1 VDYPVSGGA
10 TVVWWGK
17 IDRKLDS
24 GRDQIFLSLFK
35 NGESG
40 FLPEVGGEK
49 RTLDSMVFG
58 VRPSGQFFVEEVT
71 PSTAAAT
78 GVYRELVSLPSALV
92 GLEWHHWAVT
102 FDFPA
107 GDLTKRE
114 IRVYRDAVLVHE
126 QSFPV
131 PLDAMGDAVST
142 SDPSY
147 KPGILEGVYNR
158 TGFAWSSYRTPA
170 PADVFKNES
179 FEGGLNNITITSS
192 AASQSAILTHANS
205 SGSSLGGHTN
215 RSNEGLPVFTGNVPI
230 DGVTREDFPD
240 AAREFLRINKG
251 PITLG
256 DTGNRLVTETVTI
269 SDWLR
274 VKWQWKGQVRYRFDA
289 AGDVADGSTLFA
301 GQSFIRVYQDDPA
314 TTGVDESINGQVIP
328 GLAPFNEH
336 WIDLDTRVEMGAFY
350 RTFDRCQTMTDFP
363 AAPSGDAGGLGTN
376 ISDLK
381 DTTLNDFMGRPRTAR
396 IWNIPAAVAPTEI
409 HWVYQPT
416 VFRATIPLGLSFDP
430 TTPNTY
436 LVPHLCEDG
445 KLSMAGPSEQ
455 FLLPLGVP
463 PEGPRT
469 GNPVR
474 WDKVGKKL
482 FPVHPGSNMIEWP
495 DQDDPGTKYRIEI
508 VSDYPDERGVPL
520 SSELEELSGL
530 RETTTTPNGN
540 PVYVNAAG
548 VPMAPPGGGVP
559 LFYKTTV
566 NLAAVGADFPASPSA
581 HYNHLFE
588 PVQGR
593 RPPTKLDLDT
603 TDEWAFQELAYTD
616 VITDASVDGGAAG
629 KSFQP
634 VGTGRSVL
642 LYSVRPNANEVADGN
657 LTKEQL
663 VVRVIDSVVRTP
675 LLPNDPKLVLG
686 RRGLELGGNRQGV
699 DQRSDGAFGV
709 ILRESPDRTINPGTN
724 FVIDY
729 WLNGKGLRADDEPVT
744 ILATGDDNLTV
755 TLDAESSTITANY
768 HGIAVTHPFTTG
780 GATWKHHV
788 IHAFT
793 DEFFG
798 IEMTFLN
805 FYVDGLRREQGAVMS
820 STSPILSQVDPG
832 LSDASLRLGGGADPR
847 SQLQLDELRIYD
859 LTERDNPWLTGQEL
873 LDLQTSGT
881 AQVDGTDALLRFSFE
896 EEPTEGSFQAS
907 GGNYLNVGIGPVD
920 LDLAVPFAGAWARVD
935 IQEVATRLDSP
946 LDQAGFGGSGYVL
959 NSISNYNA
967 ELYTRDA
974 EVGGWG
980 PIFPVNHGQ
989 LYTSANARLE
999 VAYYQNLFLLDQKK
1013 HPNVAWPYQSA
1024 AYNEV
1029 IFPTYGPHRDKAIY
1043 IASRVGSEGV
1053 DAKGRTQTIFDLA
1066 NFSDLKIYN
1075 QPDTR
1080 LAGWNLNEEHALVAP
1095 SNRAAL
1101 KMKNLGDDIPNNPP
1115 LAAFALQRDINASI
1129 ATFTSEPWVL
1139 VQVSN
1144 LETGEPEMAAYQ
1156 VLKTRPGGRIHFPR
1170 PSDALVNSTAGLAYE
1185 SAANPEERFLTIDP
1199 NEIHDFAY
1207 GFSYPVAAGDLLI
1220 PPYPL
1225 NLVIGNVAM
1234 ADARG
1239 GNHLTQRTLWRDD
1252 YGHPWVV
1259 SGNGR
1264 FFYQYFY
1271 PFRGDFFL
1279 PNTAPGTPVAWVPNV
1294 MNGTHSFT
1302 GLGDSLEPAE
1312 VVYHSFWRTSYPKL
1326 KRGETLTYQGGESFS
1341 ENPGSNGLPALVAM
1355 SAAEIVYDVATPT
1368 MIIGDNNV
1376 DDYSARIIRPLDR
1389 HEAPFTVAQMA
1400 AAGFS
1405 PAGSSLFVV
1414 AERWYFEDLP
1424 GSLQRRFYFDSLA
1437 EKLVFRGFLNDKDS
1451 GDPDLTSGPDPIN
1464 TLEPNV
1470 ITADDLARLLP
1481 LGTTEDW
1488 SKAITAIHNRSQNPT
1503 LIREEAPPANPAVTG
1518 DYLAGMKESPVAT
1531 ERIGLNT
1538 DLYGENGNLAAERD
1552 RIKRL
1557 ARELSRLERR
1567 WDVQIASQFNI
1578 DVGQAALRSSIDSS
1592 LVDYVGIAAKVS
1604 KLGYNISE
1612 LPTPEESRY
1621 VHLDSFGVG
1630 SALVSNPKLLTSP
1643 VEGSRYITIAENNR
1657 SELDGA
1663 PVSLH
1668 IIEIVPDR
1676 FRGAIKV
1683 IEAANAFSEKI
1694 SLQHNGD
1701 FGANTGDLYYEWW
1714 IRDAAPL
1721 DVVAAEMLADGSL
1734 TEVDAQGNSLW
1745 QQYIPQER
1753 LALTDE
1759 DARHLGLHTIV
1770 FEGRPDVTLADKLV
1784 LMRYRHKDESGWNL
1798 VPFEITNPAAEWA
1811 PGSPAPFQWAGAA
1824 NSPQLQA
1831 DGSKRYIPQ
1840 LVMGWVKRVLD
1851 RINPYEARYTDFFGN
1866 ESPAVYSSQIQIAG
1880 APFAGKVALNP
1891 DKNVIENTGLIE
1903 LYETV
1908 LARARELSI
1917 DNSSNA
1923 VSTDG
1928 IGQALLLATTR
1939 LAVLYELL
1947 AREAY
1952 SDAQDSTITV
1962 TDASGLASVAS
1973 FTHAF
1978 QNFEPDLLHE
1988 ELALLRG
1995 TDFRKSYPVYN
2006 RTFWNYA
2013 KGLGEAAYNVNYNI
2027 YDENTDGF
2035 INEDD
2040 ARALYPQGHG
2050 DSWGHFVSALGMHY
2064 ELLRHPVFSWKTRS
2078 ELYSL
2083 MQNVLEVDYLDEKT
2097 FAKLAAGKARAG
2109 RDIVRGTYRLNYT
2122 QDPDGQWQGYSDGAD
2137 PARAWGVSEWA
2148 TRAGQGAYFD
2158 WMVANAILPEEAAA
2172 ATPVNNPENLDRI
2185 ERLGAIDEIGEISGG
2200 LYEIQTAV
2208 DEANNGSNPLGF
2220 DSDAIAFDLDPTNLT
2235 VASVIQGQTH
2245 FEQIYNRAL
2254 VAGNN
2259 AITTLDFASKIGNK
2273 LYRIADDT
2281 DTLIVEAFRQDLD
2294 YRNRLIEIF
2303 GRPYDGT
2310 IGFGKV
2316 YPEGYEGPD
2325 TQLFS
2330 YLDRTSITQIVP
2342 ETAEDAPAELVTFK
2356 SLLPKATGLA
2366 DNADMEALYADVY
2379 GNFFENLGAFIASP
2393 FGGTAGVG
2401 QEELREAFI
2410 SLEGSRTYEDFSS
2423 TVVELQLPVRKKSP
2437 YAFQAQ
2443 DDWGQRTSYGK
2454 VQRILEEELRERIV
2468 LEKALNEYIA
2478 FLQDFEVVT
2487 NRLASEIALIERRA
2501 DIFFEMALLKELR
2514 KKLEVAKDAAIAV
2527 ALIIEETVED
2537 SAEGGSE
2544 ALPTSIGFSTD
2555 VAAPARGGIL
2565 LISVIAQT
2573 AAKTTS
2579 KTLEAVKKVAGFL
2592 TDRLLSDL
2600 EKDQE
2605 RTKDVATLEGLIVE
2619 LVSLSGNDVP
2629 FRDAI
2634 GISLQNLELKRQEYV
2649 TAQAEGFRLLRE
2661 REGFNKILA
2670 AKVQKNRYQD
2680 MIFRLSRNEAMS
2692 KYQSSYEHAA
2702 RYAWLTAK
2710 AYDYETSLDP
2720 GHPAAATQLLDQ
2732 IVKTRQL
2739 GLWTGGQ
2746 PQIGQGGLAEI
2757 LASLKANFGV
2767 LETQLGI
2774 NSLQVANENISM
2786 RSEKFRIGAP
2796 LAAGGTAESDQRWET
2811 LLKARKVDNLWD
2823 VPEFQRHCR
2832 PFANRADGDQPG
2844 IVIRFRTAIEPGL
2857 NFFGQPLA
2865 AGDHAYSSS
2874 SFATRVG
2881 TAGIYLDDYP
2891 DSGSM
2896 GLATTPRAYLVPIGN
2911 DYLRLSTG
2919 DESGVRTWSVHD
2931 TRIPTPFTLNT
2942 SNLTSP
2948 GFIPSMDGLDGAFG
2962 SPRRHADFR
2971 IYHGNVDLNG
2981 LNDNEQSTRL
2991 VGRSIWNSEWL
3002 LVIPGAGLHA
3012 DPDFGLDQFA
3022 ENVSDIKLTFKT
3034 YSHNGQ

>member
-1 VDYPVSGGA
+1 MIRSSSKLLLTAVVLAICALTSASLHAFDITVKSEYGPEKVTPRAGSIDVATGTDQTFDAPSYVYLNREFVELDSLGDVNDADDTKVAYYRARNVGYSINGGNTQTAAQIEGDKFRFVSTITAPVRVEWIWELEYAIFIEAETTTGSSLPDPGEGVGNPLPVTGRHWVAKDTEFSGSVDRTVGNDTLGLDISGRRFSAEAYELENARGPGFSYANDRFWSMTEAQTGVERSFVSQSAANGV
-10 TVVWWGK
+10 TVAFWGK
-17 IDRKLDS
+17 IDRKLNTP
-24 GRDQIFLSLFK
+24 RDQFFLAITSQPQGYWGPLADRFD
-35 NGESG
+35 NTMRLGINIG
-40 FLPEVGGEK
+40 IHP
-49 RTLDSMVFG
+49 D
-58 VRPSGQFFVEEVT
+58 GQFFVEEIAPTTTFDDAGKV
-71 PSTAAAT
+71 
-78 GVYRELVSLPSALV
+78 GFIRELATVPSHLV
-92 GLEWHHWAVT
+92 ELDWNHWAIT
-102 FDFPA
+102 FTDTYTTIFRNGVRVA
-107 GDLTKRE
+107 RE
-114 IRVYRDAVLVHE
+114 
-126 QSFPV
+126 PV
-131 PLDAMGDAVST
+131 PTGGGERL
-142 SDPSY
+142 
-147 KPGILEGVYNR
+147 GILEGIYDKVTFGSARVNGN
-158 TGFAWSSYRTPA
+158 TFLEKFEGSVNDFAIWYQPVSEATVLAQARGVEISPA
-170 PADVFKNES
+170 PDYVDS
-179 FEGGLNNITITSS
+179 TGGAVVNWPAAELFPAS
-192 AASQSAILTHANS
+192 ARTAL
-205 SGSSLGGHTN
+205 
-215 RSNEGLPVFTGNVPI
+215 R
-230 DGVTREDFPD
+230 VT
-240 AAREFLRINKG
+240 KG
-251 PITLG
+251 PIPLG
-256 DTGNRLVTETVTI
+256 DTGNRVVTETVTI
-269 SDWLR
+269 DDWLR
-274 VKWQWKGQVRYRFDA
+274 VKWKWKGQVRYRFDA
-289 AGDVADGSTLFA
+289 AGDVADGSTIFA
-301 GQSFIRVYQDDPA
+301 GQSFLRVYDQDDDPV
-314 TTGVDESINGQVIP
+314 TTGVDESDIPQVIP

-1908 LARARELSI
+1908 LARPGPPAC
-1917 DNSSNA
+1917 
-1923 VSTDG
+1923 
-1928 IGQALLLATTR
+1928 
-1939 LAVLYELL
+1939 
-1947 AREAY
+1947 
-1952 SDAQDSTITV
+1952 
-1962 TDASGLASVAS
+1962 
-1973 FTHAF
+1973 H
-1978 QNFEPDLLHE
+1978 
-1988 ELALLRG
+1988 
-1995 TDFRKSYPVYN
+1995 
-2006 RTFWNYA
+2006 
-2013 KGLGEAAYNVNYNI
+2013 
-2027 YDENTDGF
+2027 
-2035 INEDD
+2035 
-2040 ARALYPQGHG
+2040 
-2050 DSWGHFVSALGMHY
+2050 
-2064 ELLRHPVFSWKTRS
+2064 
-2078 ELYSL
+2078 
-2083 MQNVLEVDYLDEKT
+2083 
-2097 FAKLAAGKARAG
+2097 
-2109 RDIVRGTYRLNYT
+2109 
-2122 QDPDGQWQGYSDGAD
+2122 D
-2137 PARAWGVSEWA
+2137 PA
-2148 TRAGQGAYFD
+2148 
-2158 WMVANAILPEEAAA
+2158 
-2172 ATPVNNPENLDRI
+2172 
-2185 ERLGAIDEIGEISGG
+2185 
-2200 LYEIQTAV
+2200 
-2208 DEANNGSNPLGF
+2208 
-2220 DSDAIAFDLDPTNLT
+2220 
-2235 VASVIQGQTH
+2235 
-2245 FEQIYNRAL
+2245 
-2254 VAGNN
+2254 
-2259 AITTLDFASKIGNK
+2259 
-2273 LYRIADDT
+2273 
-2281 DTLIVEAFRQDLD
+2281 
-2294 YRNRLIEIF
+2294 
-2303 GRPYDGT
+2303 
-2310 IGFGKV
+2310 
-2316 YPEGYEGPD
+2316 
-2325 TQLFS
+2325 
-2330 YLDRTSITQIVP
+2330 
-2342 ETAEDAPAELVTFK
+2342 
-2356 SLLPKATGLA
+2356 
-2366 DNADMEALYADVY
+2366 
-2379 GNFFENLGAFIASP
+2379 
-2393 FGGTAGVG
+2393 
-2401 QEELREAFI
+2401 
-2410 SLEGSRTYEDFSS
+2410 
-2423 TVVELQLPVRKKSP
+2423 
-2437 YAFQAQ
+2437 
-2443 DDWGQRTSYGK
+2443 
-2454 VQRILEEELRERIV
+2454 
-2468 LEKALNEYIA
+2468 
-2478 FLQDFEVVT
+2478 
-2487 NRLASEIALIERRA
+2487 
-2501 DIFFEMALLKELR
+2501 
-2514 KKLEVAKDAAIAV
+2514 
-2527 ALIIEETVED
+2527 
-2537 SAEGGSE
+2537 
-2544 ALPTSIGFSTD
+2544 
-2555 VAAPARGGIL
+2555 
-2565 LISVIAQT
+2565 
-2573 AAKTTS
+2573 
-2579 KTLEAVKKVAGFL
+2579 
-2592 TDRLLSDL
+2592 
-2600 EKDQE
+2600 
-2605 RTKDVATLEGLIVE
+2605 
-2619 LVSLSGNDVP
+2619 
-2629 FRDAI
+2629 
-2634 GISLQNLELKRQEYV
+2634 
-2649 TAQAEGFRLLRE
+2649 
-2661 REGFNKILA
+2661 
-2670 AKVQKNRYQD
+2670 
-2680 MIFRLSRNEAMS
+2680 
-2692 KYQSSYEHAA
+2692 
-2702 RYAWLTAK
+2702 
-2710 AYDYETSLDP
+2710 
-2720 GHPAAATQLLDQ
+2720 
-2732 IVKTRQL
+2732 
-2739 GLWTGGQ
+2739 
-2746 PQIGQGGLAEI
+2746 
-2757 LASLKANFGV
+2757 
-2767 LETQLGI
+2767 
-2774 NSLQVANENISM
+2774 
-2786 RSEKFRIGAP
+2786 
-2796 LAAGGTAESDQRWET
+2796 
-2811 LLKARKVDNLWD
+2811 
-2823 VPEFQRHCR
+2823 CR
-2832 PFANRADGDQPG
+2832 P
-2844 IVIRFRTAIEPGL
+2844 L
-2857 NFFGQPLA
+2857 
-2865 AGDHAYSSS
+2865 
-2874 SFATRVG
+2874 
-2881 TAGIYLDDYP
+2881 
-2891 DSGSM
+2891 
-2896 GLATTPRAYLVPIGN
+2896 
-2911 DYLRLSTG
+2911 
-2919 DESGVRTWSVHD
+2919 
-2931 TRIPTPFTLNT
+2931 
-2942 SNLTSP
+2942 
-2948 GFIPSMDGLDGAFG
+2948 
-2962 SPRRHADFR
+2962 
-2971 IYHGNVDLNG
+2971 
-2981 LNDNEQSTRL
+2981 
-2991 VGRSIWNSEWL
+2991 
-3002 LVIPGAGLHA
+3002 
-3012 DPDFGLDQFA
+3012 
-3022 ENVSDIKLTFKT
+3022 
-3034 YSHNGQ
+3034 